1 MGVVLEST
9 GATAPTTRRTEREG
23 VITLTFTRPEKLNAL
38 TPEMIDAI
46 GDAVDALDRR
56 RDLRVLVITGQGRYF
71 TSGVDIGASMPMGE
85 DANATNA
92 RRNGRRMH
100 TIFDRIE
107 AVEKPVVLAAQGP
120 CWGAGLELAVSCDF
134 RLAAQQS
141 TFALPEIRLGMVPSS
156 GGVSRLT
163 RLVGT
168 GWARWLAM
176 AGRVVSAEQA
186 LSMGL
191 VHDVYPTEEFDTCV
205 ANFVD
210 ELCALP
216 GEAVGL
222 AKITIDVCAELGPE
236 RGRDVERLTAGIIVS
251 TSDYRDRV
259 KAFVERNQH
268 NKR

>member
-1 MGVVLEST
+1 MGDDFEST
-9 GATAPTTRRTEREG
+9 DGAAPTTRRTEREG
-23 VITLTFTRPEKLNAL
+23 VITLCFTRPEKLNAL
-38 TPEMIDAI
+38 TPEMVEAI
-46 GDAVDALDRR
+46 GDAVDALATRD
-56 RDLRVLVITGQGRYF
+56 DLRVLVITGQGRYF

-85 DANATNA
+85 EANATNA

-100 TIFDRIE
+100 TVFDRIE

-176 AGRVVSAEQA
+176 AGRVISAEQA

-191 VHDVYPTEEFDTCV
+191 VHEIYPTDEFDGRV
-205 ANFVD
+205 ADFVD

-216 GEAVGL
+216 SEAVGL
-222 AKITIDVCAELGPE
+222 AKITIGVCAELGPE

-259 KAFVERNQH
+259 KAFVERNN
-268 NKR
+268 NKKS

>member
-1 MGVVLEST
+1 MADDLGSMNT
-9 GATAPTTRRTEREG
+9 AAPTTRRTEREG
-23 VITLTFTRPEKLNAL
+23 VITLCFTRPEKLNAL
-38 TPEMIDAI
+38 TPEMIEAV
-46 GDAVDALDRR
+46 GDAVDALATRD
-56 RDLRVLVITGQGRYF
+56 DLRVLVITGQGRYF

-85 DANATNA
+85 AANATNA

-100 TIFDRIE
+100 AVFDRIE

-176 AGRVVSAEQA
+176 AGRVISADQA

-191 VHDVYPTEEFDTCV
+191 AHEVYPTDEFDERV
-205 ANFVD
+205 RDFVD

-216 GEAVGL
+216 SEAVGL
-222 AKITIDVCAELGPE
+222 AKITIGVCAELGPE

-259 KAFVERNQH
+259 KAFVERNNT
-268 NKR
+268 NKS